1 MSDWF
6 TLVVVALLPVG
17 ALLTVLQQNPY
28 HALVARGIFGAI
40 AALVY
45 ATLGAADVA
54 LTEFLVGTL
63 LTIVLYAIAVR
74 SSLVLRIGWISRAQN
89 ENPSSAINTLPIEI
103 MRDCSQ
109 SHYLRMELVSFS
121 TREKLLGAL
130 RGGKISAA
138 WGYGD
143 FPGATVPEKS
153 DQWLLFDSAD
163 NLKDSFIAGL
173 KSHPVVVHSLS
184 ELKHKV

>member
-6 TLVVVALLPVG
+6 TMAVVALLPVG
-17 ALLTVLQQNPY
+17 ALLTVLQRNPY

-54 LTEFLVGTL
+54 LTEILVGTL

-74 SSLVLRIGWISRAQN
+74 SSLVLRIGRISLAQD
-89 ENPSSAINTLPIEI
+89 ENSSFANNTLPIEI

-109 SHYLRMELVSFS
+109 SHYLRMELVSFGD
-121 TREKLLGAL
+121 REKLLNAL
-130 RGGKISAA
+130 REGKISAA
-138 WGYGD
+138 WGDGP
-143 FPGATVPEKS
+143 FPGITLAEKS
-153 DQWLLFDSAD
+153 DQWLLFDSTD
-163 NLKDSFIAGL
+163 SLKASFIAGL
-173 KSHPVVVHSLS
+173 KNHPIAVHNLP
-184 ELKHKV
+184 ELKQEV

>member
-6 TLVVVALLPVG
+6 TVAVVALLPVG
-17 ALLTVLQQNPY
+17 ALLTVVQRNPY

-54 LTEFLVGTL
+54 LTEILVGTL

-74 SSLVLRIGWISRAQN
+74 SSLVLRIGRIAQEDN
-89 ENPSSAINTLPIEI
+89 SSLADNALHIEL

-109 SHYLRMELVSFS
+109 NHYLRMELVSFDD
-121 TREKLLGAL
+121 REKLLNAL
-130 RGGKISAA
+130 REGEISAA
-138 WGYGD
+138 WGDGP
-143 FPGATVPEKS
+143 FPGNTLSGKS
-153 DQWLLFDSAD
+153 DQWLLFDSTD
-163 NLKDSFIAGL
+163 SLKGSFSAGL
-173 KSHPVVVHSLS
+173 KNHPIAVHNLS
-184 ELKHKV
+184 DLKQV